1 MFETL
6 SASDSLL
13 TIDTTEDK
21 IVEKADLS
29 DISCSLHLSF
39 GIFLKIGFTVVNNC
53 FSEKVRATNGLKIDL
68 SSFSD
73 LFLEVGSLYGHLV
86 LGQSTSLVSADL
98 IGVAHSLRAAKFADK
113 VILILHLADRVGER
127 NGDGEG

>member
-6 SASDSLL
+6 SVSDSLL

-21 IVEKADLS
+21 IVDKADLS

-39 GIFLKIGFTVVNNC
+39 GIFLKVGFTVVNNC

-68 SSFSD
+68 SSLSD

-86 LGQSTSLVSADL
+86 LGQSTGLVGADL
-98 IGVAHSLRAAKFADK
+98 IGVAHGLGRLHAADK
-113 VILILHLADRVGER
+113 VVLLLHLSD
-127 NGDGEG
+127 